1 MPYRHAHWYVLALF
15 PLSALAFW
23 PNYLSQFMAAPMQ
36 FHVHGITASLW
47 LVLIAAQSWTIH
59 HDRRALHRA
68 IGPLSLI
75 AFPLFLVGGVG
86 IFMGMAQR
94 FVEGASPFYTMYA
107 ARLSWLDFVG
117 VGGVSYFFYEAM
129 RQRRK
134 VHPHARYLLATT
146 IFLLPPI
153 LGRLMAIPLGVTG
166 PEDFAK
172 LGTGFQIA
180 NALTALIA
188 FALAVH
194 SGKHGRPF
202 WLAGVLTIVAALLYQ
217 FVGGLPAWEQL
228 FARAAGLPLMPMAAL
243 AAAAGVAVSYAGWTA
258 GRRPTAPIGALPA

>member
-1 MPYRHAHWYVLALF
+1 MPYRHAHWFVLSLF

-23 PNYLSQFMAAPMQ
+23 PSYLSQFTTAPMQ
-36 FHVHGITASLW
+36 FHVHGLTATLW
-47 LVLIAAQSWTIH
+47 LVLLAAQSWTVH
-59 HDRRALHRA
+59 HGQRQLHRTL
-68 IGPLSLI
+68 GPLSLVL
-75 AFPLFLVGGVG
+75 FPLFLIGGVG
-86 IFMGMAQR
+86 IFIGMAQR
-94 FVEGASPFYTMYA
+94 FVEAASPFYTMYA
-107 ARLSWLDFVG
+107 ARLAWLDFVS

-166 PEDFAK
+166 PEDFHK

-180 NALTALIA
+180 NALIAALA

-202 WLAGVLTIVAALLYQ
+202 WIAGGLIILAALLYQ
-217 FVGGLPAWEQL
+217 FVGGLPAWERL
-228 FARAAGLPLMPMAAL
+228 FALAADLPLVPMAFA
-243 AAAAGVAVSYAGWTA
+243 AAAAGAAVSYAGWIA
-258 GRRPTAPIGALPA
+258 GKRPGAPEAALPA